1 MGECMTELWFQAS
14 ISCGCFQDNKRIE
27 GGDRDRRVRFELGL
41 PKSHM
46 LSLGLG
52 AGQGEYY

>member
-1 MGECMTELWFQAS
+1 MTELWFQAS